1 MTRTTTNLKRAVL
14 ELGINVPIYRT
25 ESGPNGIITL
35 YCYGGTRYE
44 WDPQDNRDP
53 ERAVNGDSKSP
64 DRGLPED
71 PPVTKD
77 GDHTGADV
85 VDRRHQSSDSPRHCP
100 GLRAVPGTGA
110 ASSTGAAPPD
120 NPDDPQ
126 PCNSG
131 ASPELPKSNHAPC
144 DLTEIPHVGPVTA
157 AELHTAGIHTFQ
169 DLAAATDRQLLALN
183 NVTTVTLQYIR
194 TFLTE
199 RSNP

>member
-85 VDRRHQSSDSPRHCP
+85 VDRRHQSSD
-100 GLRAVPGTGA
+100 
-110 ASSTGAAPPD
+110 
-120 NPDDPQ
+120 PDD
-126 PCNSG
+126 
-131 ASPELPKSNHAPC
+131 
-144 DLTEIPHVGPVTA
+144 LTQIPHVGPVTA